1 MSNTNNPQAEKV
13 NKKVGYRL
21 LAALFAIVCVG
32 FIFLPINVVKGTFTL
47 EQTTLLKLVPEL
59 LKSETKLFG
68 FIPVLTGTSLLGT
81 AASLVLY
88 ALILALVISFILAV
102 IAIFVKKPDGLVITV
117 VFFVTWVA
125 AAYALSVLIL
135 TSYLNTVVITFD
147 WYSIGLAVVGAF
159 FYWIL
164 MLVKTGGSAWMNTL
178 HFLLSLA
185 ISAAIILAVTYDGH
199 TTAQVINNNHVA
211 YTWIIFG
218 VLGASILNLF
228 IASCR
233 AMDTKGYSGD
243 LFRYI
248 LQVIL
253 ALGTCYLM
261 YHLEMQNDFSVILC
275 LGAAIVAVIQILMVS
290 GQIKYQHTKKVKE
303 TKADAVKDF
312 TVEETIEAYAYE
324 GGPVAGVE
332 MAELATN
339 ENAENGEELTEAG
352 QYSGKNFDAFIAT
365 LSDDE
370 RDEFIDLYVLK
381 TNGAMP
387 EIPTYEV
394 GAENKQFFKK
404 VFIYLGLYREKI
416 SNALLAK
423 IYAHSKKLD
432 N

>member
-1 MSNTNNPQAEKV
+1 MSNTNKSQTEKV

-32 FIFLPINVVKGTFTL
+32 FIFLPINVVKGEFSL

-68 FIPVLTGTSLLGT
+68 FLPVFTGTSLLGT
-81 AASLVLY
+81 AVSLVLY
-88 ALILALVISFILAV
+88 ALIAALVISFILA
-102 IAIFVKKPDGLVITV
+102 IISIFVKNPDGLVITV
-117 VFFVTWVA
+117 VFFVTWGA
-125 AAYALSVLIL
+125 AAYALSILIL
-135 TSYLNTVVITFD
+135 SSYINFLTMTFD
-147 WYSIGLAVVGAF
+147 LYAIGLAVVGAF

-178 HFLLSLA
+178 HFFFSLA
-185 ISAAIILAVTYDGH
+185 ISAALFLAITYDSSA
-199 TTAQVINNNHVA
+199 TAHAITSNHIA
-211 YTWIIFG
+211 YKWIIFG
-218 VLGASILNLF
+218 ILGASILNLF

-233 AMDTKGYSGD
+233 AMDTKGYGGD

-248 LQVIL
+248 LEVI
-253 ALGTCYLM
+253 ASLGVCFLL
-261 YHLEMQNDFSVILC
+261 YHLKMQNDFSVILC
-275 LGAAIVAVIQILMVS
+275 LGAAVAAIIQILMVS
-290 GQIKYQHTKKVKE
+290 GQIKYQHNKKLQQA
-303 TKADAVKDF
+303 KADAVKDF
-312 TVEETIEAYAYE
+312 VLEESIEAYAYE

-332 MAELATN
+332 MAALAKDEPA
-339 ENAENGEELTEAG
+339 ENADEPTEAG

-365 LSDDE
+365 LTDEE

-404 VFIYLGLYREKI
+404 VFIFLGLYREKI
-416 SNALLAK
+416 SNALLSK

-432 N
+432 S

>member
-1 MSNTNNPQAEKV
+1 MSNTNKPQAEKV

-32 FIFLPINVVKGTFTL
+32 FIFLPINVLKAGFTL

-68 FIPVLTGTSLLGT
+68 FLPVFLEGMSIVGT
-81 AASLVLY
+81 AANAVLY

-102 IAIFVKKPDGLVITV
+102 IAIFVKNPDGLVITV

-125 AAYALSVLIL
+125 AAYGICIL
-135 TSYLNTVVITFD
+135 CISSYISAPFFD
-147 WYSIGLAVVGAF
+147 LYPIGLALVGAF

-164 MLVKTGGSAWMNTL
+164 MLVKTGGNAWMNTV
-178 HFLLSLA
+178 HFLFSLA
-185 ISAAIILAVTYDGH
+185 ISAMLILAVTFDGKA
-199 TTAQVINNNHVA
+199 TAAAINSHIA
-211 YTWIIFG
+211 YQWIIFG
-218 VLGASILNLF
+218 VLGASIFNLF

-233 AMDTKGYSGD
+233 AMDKKGHSGD

-248 LQVIL
+248 LQVIVS
-253 ALGTCYLM
+253 LGVCYLM
-261 YHLEMQNDFSVILC
+261 YHLKIQNDFSVILC
-275 LGAAIVAVIQILMVS
+275 LGAAVVAVIQILMVS
-290 GQIKYQHTKKVKE
+290 GQIKYQTNKKVKE
-303 TKADAVKDF
+303 TKAEAVKDF
-312 TVEETIEAYAYE
+312 AVEETIEAVAYE

-332 MAELATN
+332 MAELVNN
-339 ENAENGEELTEAG
+339 ENAENGDEPTEAG

-381 TNGAMP
+381 AKGAMP

-404 VFIYLGLYREKI
+404 VFIFLGLYREKI
-416 SNALLAK
+416 SSALLSK
-423 IYAHSKKLD
+423 IYEHSKKLD

>member
-1 MSNTNNPQAEKV
+1 MSNTNKPQAEKV

-32 FIFLPINVVKGTFTL
+32 FIFLPINVLKGTFTL

-68 FIPVLTGTSLLGT
+68 FLPVLTGTSLLGT
-81 AASLVLY
+81 VASLVLY

-102 IAIFVKKPDGLVITV
+102 IGIFVKKPDGLVITV

-125 AAYALSVLIL
+125 AAYALSILIL
-135 TSYLNTVVITFD
+135 TSYINTVVITFD
-147 WYSIGLAVVGAF
+147 WMSIGLAVVGAF

-164 MLVKTGGSAWMNTL
+164 MLVKTGGNAWMNTI
-178 HFLLSLA
+178 HFFFSLA
-185 ISAAIILAVTYDGH
+185 ISAALILAITYNGRVTAD
-199 TTAQVINNNHVA
+199 AIANNHVA
-211 YTWIIFG
+211 YKWIIFG

-233 AMDTKGYSGD
+233 AMDKKGYSGD

-248 LQVIL
+248 LQVIVS
-253 ALGTCYLM
+253 LGVCYLM
-261 YHLEMQNDFSVILC
+261 YHLKIQNDFSVILC
-275 LGAAIVAVIQILMVS
+275 LGAAVVAVIQILMVS
-290 GQIKYQHTKKVKE
+290 GQIKYQTNKKVKE
-303 TKADAVKDF
+303 TKAEAVKDF
-312 TVEETIEAYAYE
+312 VVEETIEAVAYE

-332 MAELATN
+332 MAELVNN
-339 ENAENGEELTEAG
+339 ESAENGDEPTEAG

-381 TNGAMP
+381 AKGAMP

-404 VFIYLGLYREKI
+404 VFIFLGLYREKI
-416 SNALLAK
+416 SSALLAK
-423 IYAHSKKLD
+423 IYEHSKKLD